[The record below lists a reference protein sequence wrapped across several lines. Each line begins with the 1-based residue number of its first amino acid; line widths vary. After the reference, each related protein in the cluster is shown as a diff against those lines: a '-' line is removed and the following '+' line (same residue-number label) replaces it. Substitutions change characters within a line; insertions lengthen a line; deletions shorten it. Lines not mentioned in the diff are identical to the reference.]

1 MTEIAQDTMAQAEPA
16 ALGIEWP
23 PSEDKL
29 PYDDGIPLETPR
41 HALQLQL
48 LMDPLRLCWTGR
60 QDLFIG
66 GNMFV
71 YFSLHQ
77 VRTQDF
83 RGPDFFVVLDVPK
96 RERKSWVVWQEGK
109 GPDVVIELLSESTAA
124 HDKTTKKVI
133 YQNSLRVPAGWLT
146 KRIN

>member
-1 MTEIAQDTMAQAEPA
+1 MAEIAQDTMAQAEVA

-23 PSEDKL
+23 PSEDEL
-29 PYDDGIPLETPR
+29 PYDDGIPMETPR

-48 LMDPLRLCWTGR
+48 LIDPLRLYWTGR
-60 QDLFIG
+60 QDIFIG

-77 VRTQDF
+77 VRTQAF

-109 GPDVVIELLSESTAA
+109 RPEGVNGLLSESTAA
-124 HDKTTKKVI
+124 PGKATKKE
-133 YQNSLRVPAGWLT
+133 
-146 KRIN
+146 